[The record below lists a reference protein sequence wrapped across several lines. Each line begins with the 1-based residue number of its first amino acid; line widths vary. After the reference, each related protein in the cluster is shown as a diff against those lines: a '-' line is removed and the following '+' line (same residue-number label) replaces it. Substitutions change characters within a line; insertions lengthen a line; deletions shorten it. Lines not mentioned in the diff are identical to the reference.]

1 MKHRTPEARKL
12 CNKMNSD
19 PDFVQK
25 YYRVT
30 NLSIC
35 PYMEN
40 GVYTEYEFL
49 NDPNFD
55 IWDEMEYEEI
65 TKEEYY
71 DPHTGRYDM
80 IRRENELETEFLGI
94 L

>member
-1 MKHRTPEARKL
+1 MSRTPDARKL
-12 CNKMNSD
+12 WNRLQNN

-30 NLSIC
+30 NLSLC
-35 PYMEN
+35 PYEEN

-49 NDPNFD
+49 NDPNFNLWTN
-55 IWDEMEYEEI
+55 IEYQQI

-71 DPHTGRYDM
+71 DYR
-80 IRRENELETEFLGI
+80 
-94 L
+94 

>member
-1 MKHRTPEARKL
+1 MSKTPEARKL
-12 CNKMNSD
+12 WNKMKSD

-30 NLSIC
+30 NLSLC

-49 NDPNFD
+49 NDPNFE
-55 IWDEMEYEEI
+55 IWDGMEYEEI
-65 TKEEYY
+65 TKEEYNMES
-71 DPHTGRYDM
+71 HKV
-80 IRRENELETEFLGI
+80 IEWENEAAREFMNL
-94 L
+94 

>member
-1 MKHRTPEARKL
+1 MTQRTPEAKKL
-12 CNKMNSD
+12 WNKMNSD

-49 NDPNFD
+49 NDPSFE
-55 IWDEMEYEEI
+55 IWEGMKYEEI
-65 TKEEYY
+65 SREEFKK
-71 DPHTGRYDM
+71 DSHK
-80 IRRENELETEFLGI
+80 IIEWENEVVREFMNL
-94 L
+94 

>member
-1 MKHRTPEARKL
+1 MKDRTPEAKKL
-12 CNKMNSD
+12 WNKMNSD

-30 NLSIC
+30 NLSLC

-49 NDPNFD
+49 NDPNFE
-55 IWDEMEYEEI
+55 IWDGIEYEEI
-65 TKEEYY
+65 TKEEYNMES
-71 DPHTGRYDM
+71 HKV
-80 IRRENELETEFLGI
+80 IKWENEVAREFMNL
-94 L
+94 

>member
-1 MKHRTPEARKL
+1 MKHRTPEAKKL

>member
-1 MKHRTPEARKL
+1 MSRTPEAKKL
-12 CNKMNSD
+12 LNRLEND

-30 NLSIC
+30 NLTLS
-35 PYMEN
+35 PYMKN

-55 IWDEMEYEEI
+55 IWDELEYKEI
-65 TKEEYY
+65 TK
-71 DPHTGRYDM
+71 
-80 IRRENELETEFLGI
+80 
-94 L
+94 

>member
-1 MKHRTPEARKL
+1 MKHHTPEARKL
-12 CNKMNSD
+12 WNKLEND

-30 NLSIC
+30 NLTIS

-55 IWDEMEYEEI
+55 IWNGVEYEEI

-80 IRRENELETEFLGI
+80 IRRENEIETEFLGI